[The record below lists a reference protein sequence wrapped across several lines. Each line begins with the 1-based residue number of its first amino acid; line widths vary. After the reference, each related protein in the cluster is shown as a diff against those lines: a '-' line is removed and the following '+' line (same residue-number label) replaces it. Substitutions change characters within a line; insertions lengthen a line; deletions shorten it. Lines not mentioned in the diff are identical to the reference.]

1 MHIEKGLMIKSIN
14 KIDSFGVFQNYSK
27 PANFDDFSLKNIIYG
42 WNYSG
47 KTTLSRVFSSIE
59 RRALHP
65 DYMSARFKIENT
77 DNSFINEQ
85 SIDHEFVEVKVFNS
99 DFVEANLKW
108 DGSEFDPILL
118 LGEDSI
124 EAKKT
129 IDSNELI
136 IQRCRDGYKAKDN
149 SKKQYDSSIASLKK
163 QAAKNIKQNLKLIEA
178 FTATHLDII
187 KSSLTDELYTYIVD
201 NSDLDIILQKATSSD
216 TDKLKPINKYQLN
229 CRLGSYVEKANELLK
244 KKPEFSSTIEYLR
257 DNPIVANW
265 VETGLEIND
274 KKEKCEFCQ
283 SEISEARV
291 NDLRSHFSQDFKDYK
306 GKLKLLIENQS
317 HAKVEYTKPLS
328 QEFYQEYHSELSLI
342 LKDIESC
349 VSTYN
354 TKADEVTELLK
365 KKYDSPFED
374 LSCVEHDKSIQEE
387 MESQFSKLN
396 DLIER
401 NNKKTEDFSSEKNA
415 AIEALKKSYAAEFY
429 INSSVL
435 SETFKSELLDTQKEK
450 YQGIANR
457 IKTEN
462 AVLEA
467 SISKAHQGRETINEY
482 ISGFLGR
489 DEIQID
495 VVKSE
500 DVERFKLIRDGSV
513 AKNLSEGEKTA
524 IAFSFFL
531 TKLGEEQELEDL
543 VIYIDDPISSLD
555 SNHIFQINAVI
566 KNIFFRKEAN
576 EKGNEEWKLNCK
588 QIFISTHNFE
598 FFSLLKELPLK
609 KSKSSF
615 YQVKR
620 INRTESTFSNLPKS
634 ILRYSSEYHYLF
646 SVIHKFYTSAD
657 KTDLEVLMPIPN
669 ALRRFIELYTYA
681 KIPSFS
687 EVTVDQRAE
696 ALFGALE
703 SKRIMKVLHYFSHL
717 NNIERLINNSDLIS
731 DIENAVTEIMEHLK
745 SDSLHY
751 DALIES
757 VQ

>member
-1 MHIEKGLMIKSIN
+1 MIKSIN
-14 KIDSFGVFQNYSK
+14 KIDNLGVFQSYRK
-27 PANFDDFSLKNIIYG
+27 PTDFEDFSLKNIVYG

-47 KTTLSRVFSSIE
+47 KTTLSRVFSSVE

-65 DYMSARFKIENT
+65 DYMSAKFKIEKS
-77 DNSFINEQ
+77 DSSFINEQ
-85 SIDHEFVEVKVFNS
+85 NIGQEPLKTKVFNS
-99 DFVEANLKW
+99 DFIEANLKW
-108 DGSEFDPILL
+108 DGGEFNPILL

-136 IQRCRDGYKAKDN
+136 IQRCLDGYKAKDKLKN
-149 SKKQYDSSIASLKK
+149 QYDLSIAGLKK

-187 KSSLTDELYTYIVD
+187 KSSLTEGLSTYIVPE
-201 NSDLDIILQKATSSD
+201 SDMDITLRKATSSD

-229 CRLGSYVEKANELLK
+229 YRLGSYIEKANELIK

-257 DNPIVANW
+257 DNPTVANW
-265 VETGLEIND
+265 VESGLEIND
-274 KKEKCEFCQ
+274 KKEKCEFCL
-283 SEISEARV
+283 SDVSEARIS
-291 NDLRSHFSQDFKDYK
+291 DLRSHFSQDLKDYK
-306 GKLKLLIENQS
+306 SKLKLLIENKS
-317 HAKVEYTKPLS
+317 HAKIEYTKLLP
-328 QEFYQEYHSELSLI
+328 QEFYQEFHSELSSTLTD
-342 LKDIESC
+342 LESY
-349 VSTYN
+349 VSAYN
-354 TKADEVTELLK
+354 SKADEVSELVE
-365 KKYDSPFED
+365 KKYDSPFDD
-374 LSCVEHDKSIQEE
+374 LTLVEYDKSIQEDV
-387 MESQFSKLN
+387 ESQFSKLN

-401 NNKKTEDFSSEKNA
+401 NNQKTKDFSLEKEA
-415 AIEALKKSYAAEFY
+415 AIESLKRSYVADFY
-429 INSSVL
+429 VNSSVL
-435 SETFKSELLDTQKEK
+435 SEKFKSELLEAHKAR
-450 YQGIANR
+450 YHSIANR

-462 AVLEA
+462 ATLEA
-467 SISKAHQGRETINEY
+467 SISKAHQGRETINDY

-489 DEIQID
+489 DEIQIEVIKNGD
-495 VVKSE
+495 I
-500 DVERFKLIRDGSV
+500 ERFKLIRDGGI

-543 VIYIDDPISSLD
+543 IIYIDDPISSLD

-566 KNIFFRKEAN
+566 KNVFFKKEAN
-576 EKGNEEWKLNCK
+576 EHGNEEWKLNCK

-609 KSKSSF
+609 KNKSSF

-620 INRTESTFSNLPKS
+620 INRTESTLLNLPKS

-646 SVIHKFYTSAD
+646 SVIHKFYTSED
-657 KTDLEVLMPIPN
+657 KSDLEVLMSIPN
-669 ALRRFIELYTYA
+669 ALRRFIELYTYS

-696 ALFGALE
+696 TLFGALE

-745 SDSLHY
+745 SDTLHY

>member
-1 MHIEKGLMIKSIN
+1 MIKSIN
-14 KIDSFGVFQNYSK
+14 KIDNFGVFQNYTK
-27 PANFDDFSLKNIIYG
+27 PVDFEDFALKNIIYG

-59 RRALHP
+59 SKALHP
-65 DYMSARFKIENT
+65 DYLSAKFKVEKA
-77 DNSFINEQ
+77 DNSFVNEQ
-85 SIDHEFVEVKVFNS
+85 SIEQESLKSKVFNS
-99 DFVEANLKW
+99 DFIEANLKW
-108 DGSEFDPILL
+108 DGREFDPILL

-129 IDSNELI
+129 IDSNELK
-136 IQRCRDGYKAKDN
+136 IQRCRDGYRAKDN

-163 QAAKNIKQNLKLIEA
+163 QAAKNIKHNLKLIEA
-178 FTATHLDII
+178 FTATHLDMT
-187 KSSLTDELYTYIVD
+187 KSSLTGDLTTYVVAD
-201 NSDLDIILQKATSSD
+201 SDMDITLKKATSSD
-216 TDKLKPINKYQLN
+216 TDKLKLVNKYHPN
-229 CRLGSYVEKANELLK
+229 YKLGSYIEKANELLK
-244 KKPEFSSTIEYLR
+244 MKPEFSSTIEYLR
-257 DNPIVANW
+257 DNPTVANW

-283 SEISEARV
+283 SDISESRV
-291 NDLRSHFSQDFKDYK
+291 NDLKSHFSKDLKEYK
-306 GKLKLLIENQS
+306 NKLKLLIENQS
-317 HAKVEYTKPLS
+317 HAKIEYTQSLS
-328 QEFYQEYHSELSLI
+328 QDFYQEFHSEHLSI
-342 LKDIESC
+342 SKEIESS
-349 VSTYN
+349 VSAYN
-354 TKADEVTELLK
+354 LKADEVTGLIQK
-365 KKYDSPFED
+365 KFDSPFED
-374 LSCVEHDKSIQEE
+374 LPCVEQDKSLQEQVE
-387 MESQFSKLN
+387 LQFSKLN
-396 DLIER
+396 ELIEK
-401 NNKKTEDFSSEKNA
+401 NNKKTEDFSLEKEA
-415 AIEALKKSYAAEFY
+415 AIAALKKSYVAEFF
-429 INSSVL
+429 INSDVL
-435 SETFKSELLDTQKEK
+435 SEAFKSGLLETQKERF
-450 YQGIANR
+450 QSIASR
-457 IKTEN
+457 IKKEN
-462 AVLEA
+462 AALEA
-467 SISKAHQGRETINEY
+467 SISEAHQGRETINEY

-495 VVKSE
+495 VVKVG
-500 DVERFKLIRDGSV
+500 DIERFKLIRDGNI

-531 TKLGEEQELEDL
+531 TKLDEEQELDKL
-543 VIYIDDPISSLD
+543 IIYIDDPISSLD
-555 SNHIFQINAVI
+555 SNHIFQINSVI
-566 KNIFFRKEAN
+566 KNVFFRKEAN
-576 EKGNEEWKLNCK
+576 EHGNEEWKLNCK

-609 KSKSSF
+609 KNKSSF

-620 INRTESTFSNLPKS
+620 INRTESTFLNLPKS

-646 SVIHKFYTSAD
+646 SVIHKFHTSDD
-657 KTDLEVLMPIPN
+657 KSDLEVLMSIPN
-669 ALRRFIELYTYA
+669 ALRRFIELYTYS

-696 ALFGALE
+696 TLFGTLE